1 MLQLDVALCRTR
13 DNVAHKVRRYIHF
26 FVALGG
32 VISTK
37 RSITPPK
44 ELVSDVERFVPDRVH
59 VRQARPDATTF
70 FRSSGG
76 CNKHQ
81 TEYYTPQGV
90 YLRRWLGL
98 GPDVKGAPPRPGVRA
113 IVVFT
118 QRRNPIPLAK
128 LLCPVP
134 ANGGWRL
141 RRISTFLPEASF
153 KV

>member
-13 DNVAHKVRRYIHF
+13 DNVAHSEETSGTCLRAPACRIRD
-26 FVALGG
+26 A
-32 VISTK
+32 
-37 RSITPPK
+37 
-44 ELVSDVERFVPDRVH
+44 DRNTC
-59 VRQARPDATTF
+59 RQARPDATTF
-70 FRSSGG
+70 LRSSGG

-90 YLRRWLGL
+90 YPRRWLEL
-98 GPDVKGAPPRPGVRA
+98 FSDVKGAPPRPGVRA

-118 QRRNPIPLAK
+118 QRRNLIPLAK

-141 RRISTFLPEASF
+141 RRIPAFLPEASF

>member
-13 DNVAHKVRRYIHF
+13 DNVAH
-26 FVALGG
+26 
-32 VISTK
+32 SEET
-37 RSITPPK
+37 
-44 ELVSDVERFVPDRVH
+44 SDTCLRAPACRIRDADRNTH
-59 VRQARPDATTF
+59 RQARPDATTF
-70 FRSSGG
+70 LRSV
-76 CNKHQ
+76 
-81 TEYYTPQGV
+81 GV

-98 GPDVKGAPPRPGVRA
+98 GPDVKGAPPRPGSRA

-118 QRRNPIPLAK
+118 QRRNRIPLAK

>member
-1 MLQLDVALCRTR
+1 MLQFDVALCLIAR
-13 DNVAHKVRRYIHF
+13 NVAHSEETS
-26 FVALGG
+26 G
-32 VISTK
+32 T
-37 RSITPPK
+37 
-44 ELVSDVERFVPDRVH
+44 
-59 VRQARPDATTF
+59 RPDATAF

-81 TEYYTPQGV
+81 TEYYTPQGI

-98 GPDVKGAPPRPGVRA
+98 FSDVKGVLPRPGSIA

-141 RRISTFLPEASF
+141 RRIPAFLPEASF

>member
-26 FVALGG
+26 FVA
-32 VISTK
+32 S
-37 RSITPPK
+37 

-70 FRSSGG
+70 LHSSGG
-76 CNKHQ
+76 CNKHL

-98 GPDVKGAPPRPGVRA
+98 GPDVKGAPPRPGSRA

-118 QRRNPIPLAK
+118 QRRNLIPLAK

-134 ANGGWRL
+134 ANDGWRL

>member
-1 MLQLDVALCRTR
+1 MLQLDVALCLIAR
-13 DNVAHKVRRYIHF
+13 NVAH
-26 FVALGG
+26 
-32 VISTK
+32 SEET
-37 RSITPPK
+37 
-44 ELVSDVERFVPDRVH
+44 SDTCLRAPACRIRDADRNTH
-59 VRQARPDATTF
+59 RQARPDATTF
-70 FRSSGG
+70 LRSSGG

-98 GPDVKGAPPRPGVRA
+98 GPDVKGAPPRPGSRA

-118 QRRNPIPLAK
+118 QRRNLIPLAK

-141 RRISTFLPEASF
+141 RRIPTFLPEASF